1 MLFALRGLAVL
12 LPSAST
18 SPVIYWLTILS
29 KSGLVDFFNL
39 TVSPVNE
46 NLFLSLRIATI
57 SS

>member
-18 SPVIYWLTILS
+18 SPVIYWLMILS
-29 KSGLVDFFNL
+29 KSGFVNL
-39 TVSPVNE
+39 FKIIVSPVNE
-46 NLFLSLRIATI
+46 NLFLSLRIETI

>member
-46 NLFLSLRIATI
+46 NLFLSLAI
-57 SS
+57 